1 MRAITCVN
9 AAVLFITV
17 KKCIRIQNLVN
28 TEYAGDAFMPETNLA
43 SKFVLRVKGLD
54 I

>member
-9 AAVLFITV
+9 AAVLFIAV
-17 KKCIRIQNLVN
+17 KNCIEIQNMVY
-28 TEYAGDAFMPETNLA
+28 TECAGDAFAPEINLA